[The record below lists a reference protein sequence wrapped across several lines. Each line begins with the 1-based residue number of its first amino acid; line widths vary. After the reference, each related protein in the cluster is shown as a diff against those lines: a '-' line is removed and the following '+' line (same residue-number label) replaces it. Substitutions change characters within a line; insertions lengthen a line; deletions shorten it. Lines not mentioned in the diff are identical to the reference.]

1 MADSDDTKKLSPQF
15 QDTLKAMVPMLLQQ
29 VESNNMDEAIAIL
42 AKLQQART
50 EHYAGTTFADLLKD
64 KAAEL
69 HKRIEAG
76 ETESALE
83 TLQELQDARDRGLYQ
98 EVGRLTRALHSAIT
112 NFHID
117 ASPGDSVQELSE
129 MTEATDRLGY
139 VVALTEKA
147 ANTTLDLVEES
158 MPVAGLLTQDASRL
172 KNEWKRLVDRD
183 MSAEEFRDL
192 YWHLDEF
199 FTRLNDQS
207 QTLYNNLSSILLA
220 QDFQD
225 LTGQVINKV
234 TSLVKEVEAS
244 LVDLVFM
251 ASQVDE
257 ITGIVREGP
266 EAVAEPAEVSDKGE
280 GPQIN
285 ANAEGV
291 VSSQDEVD
299 DLLSSLGF

>member
-1 MADSDDTKKLSPQF
+1 MADSDDKKLSPQF
-15 QDTLKAMVPMLLQQ
+15 QETLKAMVPALLEQ
-29 VESNNMDEAIAIL
+29 VEHGNMDEAVAIL
-42 AKLQQART
+42 VKLQQART
-50 EHYAGTTFADLLKD
+50 EHFAGTAFSDLLKE

-69 HKRIEAG
+69 HQRIEAG
-76 ETESALE
+76 ETDSALE

-117 ASPGDSVQELSE
+117 ARPGEAVQELSD
-129 MTEATDRLGY
+129 MSEATDRLGY
-139 VVALTEKA
+139 VVTMTEKA

-158 MPVAGLLTQDASRL
+158 MPVAGALTEESGRL
-172 KNEWKRLVDRD
+172 KTEWKRLVDRD
-183 MSAEEFRDL
+183 MSAEEFRTL
-192 YWHLDEF
+192 YWQLDEF
-199 FTRLNDQS
+199 FTLLNDQS

-266 EAVAEPAEVSDKGE
+266 EVVAEPTEVSDKGE

-291 VSSQDEVD
+291 VSSQDDVD

>member
-1 MADSDDTKKLSPQF
+1 MAVPDNKKLSPEF
-15 QDTLKAMVPMLLQQ
+15 LDALKAMVPALLEQ
-29 VESNNMDEAIAIL
+29 VQHENMDEAVAIL

-50 EHYAGTTFADLLKD
+50 EHYAGTTFSDLLKE

-69 HKRIEAG
+69 HQRIEAG

-117 ASPGDSVQELSE
+117 AKPGEGVQELSE
-129 MTEATDRLGY
+129 MSEATDRLGY
-139 VVALTEKA
+139 VVTLTEKA

-158 MPVAGLLTQDASRL
+158 MPVAGALKEESARL
-172 KNEWKRLVDRD
+172 KSEWKRLVDRD
-183 MSAEEFRDL
+183 MSAEEFRSL
-192 YWHLDEF
+192 YWHLDGF
-199 FTRLNDQS
+199 FTLLNDQS
-207 QTLYNNLSSILLA
+207 ETLYSNLSSILLA

-266 EAVAEPAEVSDKGE
+266 EVDADKTAEVSDKGE

-291 VSSQDEVD
+291 VSSQDDVD